1 MGQAEET
8 GEKEQYRKRGKEARE
23 EKSDSVGDR
32 RRNWVRGKVGG
43 SGIQVYR
50 PGTGEVIYSETQK
63 AVSSVIIPRVRERV
77 KLQRAA
83 CFMLRRALF

>member
-1 MGQAEET
+1 M
-8 GEKEQYRKRGKEARE
+8 
-23 EKSDSVGDR
+23 
-32 RRNWVRGKVGG
+32 RGKVGD

-83 CFMLRRALF
+83 CFMLHRALF